1 MKLNT
6 GSVKFQLKVIDNLIA
21 EKLKS
26 LKVSLFTS
34 AVPRQSFCLSNLTI
48 LCIYLS
54 ERLASLLQLR
64 QECLT

>member
-26 LKVSLFTS
+26 LKASLFTS

-48 LCIYLS
+48 LLF
-54 ERLASLLQLR
+54 
-64 QECLT
+64 T

>member
-26 LKVSLFTS
+26 LKHPYL
-34 AVPRQSFCLSNLTI
+34 PRQCLGNLF
-48 LCIYLS
+48 
-54 ERLASLLQLR
+54 A
-64 QECLT
+64 